1 MSNVRCFDI
10 SIVSMSVFRLRKAV
24 SRQDQTRPVQSV
36 VHNGKEF
43 WASNVLARGGRTNHF
58 CSVSCEIKRLLIVF
72 INQFDHQRWSA
83 VQQFRRPNFVTK
95 LDSREERCSNYG
107 DSCLSLWMSTC
118 LNSAGNSCKWSIQEG
133 SFTRP
138 RITANYDKLQPINL
152 SCDPASQP
160 ALLSTQ
166 RSLINEVPRAQ

>member
-1 MSNVRCFDI
+1 MFWYLHC
-10 SIVSMSVFRLRKAV
+10 MSVF
-24 SRQDQTRPVQSV
+24 TVQAEESSHQSQPV

-107 DSCLSLWMSTC
+107 DSCLSLWGPTC
-118 LNSAGNSCKWSIQEG
+118 LNSAGNSCKFQEG
-133 SFTRP
+133 SFTRA
-138 RITANYDKLQPINL
+138 RITANYDELQPINL
-152 SCDPASQP
+152 GCDPASQP